1 MTGSLLFPR
10 RCPICD
16 EIIESGKL
24 ICDKCIRIPRRVT
37 GERCFKCSKHLDS
50 PHAEYCPDCEKH
62 KKAFLR
68 GIALYEYDS
77 VKDSINSFK
86 NNARP
91 EYAAFY
97 ADGIERYLS
106 DIIKTFNA
114 DVLVPIPLHPAKFK
128 KRGYNQSELL
138 ANELSKR
145 LDIPVDTH
153 LLERTKKTKEQKKLS
168 GNERLKNTVGAFH
181 MPQNDVKLDT
191 VLVLDDVYTTGA
203 TMEEATRTLMRGG
216 VNKVYFVTAAI
227 GIGE

>member
-1 MTGSLLFPR
+1 MTESLIFPR

-16 EIIESGKL
+16 ELTGPEKL

-50 PHAEYCPDCEKH
+50 PYAEYCPDCEKH
-62 KKAFLR
+62 KKSFIK

-86 NNARP
+86 NNSKP
-91 EYAAFY
+91 EFAVFY
-97 ADGIERYLS
+97 ADQIVKYLS
-106 DIIKTFNA
+106 DTIKRFDA
-114 DVLVPIPLHPAKFK
+114 DVLVPIPLHPSKLK

-145 LDIPVDTH
+145 LGIPVDTH
-153 LLERTKKTKEQKKLS
+153 LLERTKKTKEQKKLT

-181 MPQNDVKLDT
+181 MPQNGVKYNNII
-191 VLVLDDVYTTGA
+191 LVDDVYTTGA
-203 TMEEATRTLMRGG
+203 TLDEASRTLISGG
-216 VNKVYFVTAAI
+216 LKDVYFVTVAI
-227 GIGE
+227 GSGS